1 MEEEFEILIENE
13 GLLDIEMIH
22 DEENF
27 DIKIANDTIV
37 TTNKDYNKLINKP
50 LINNVTLE
58 GNKTLEE
65 LEIPNSRVT
74 NLEIDSL
81 F

>member
-1 MEEEFEILIENE
+1 MEEEFEILIEDE
-13 GLLDIEMIH
+13 GLLDIEMIP

-50 LINNVTLE
+50 SINNVTLE